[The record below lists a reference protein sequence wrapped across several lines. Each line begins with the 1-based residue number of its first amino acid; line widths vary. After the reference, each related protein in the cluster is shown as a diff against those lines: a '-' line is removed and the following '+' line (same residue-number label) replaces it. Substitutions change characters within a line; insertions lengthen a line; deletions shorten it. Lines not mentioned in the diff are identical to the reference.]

1 MTQSDSMYALIL
13 EKDSKVAYLLSKTKI
28 TNSGRTLLSGRNTIN
43 LIKSMV
49 KNLEEWSKRE
59 LLIKGVGSKA
69 LVNNG
74 KLAVTVSNTD
84 HWFDIPSDVYV
95 KVENTPLKIIM
106 WGPNVSG
113 IDSFRAK
120 IIKKAKFIC

>member
-1 MTQSDSMYALIL
+1 M
-13 EKDSKVAYLLSKTKI
+13 
-28 TNSGRTLLSGRNTIN
+28 
-43 LIKSMV
+43 
-49 KNLEEWSKRE
+49 
-59 LLIKGVGSKA
+59 IKGVGSKA

-106 WGPNVSG
+106 
-113 IDSFRAK
+113 
-120 IIKKAKFIC
+120 